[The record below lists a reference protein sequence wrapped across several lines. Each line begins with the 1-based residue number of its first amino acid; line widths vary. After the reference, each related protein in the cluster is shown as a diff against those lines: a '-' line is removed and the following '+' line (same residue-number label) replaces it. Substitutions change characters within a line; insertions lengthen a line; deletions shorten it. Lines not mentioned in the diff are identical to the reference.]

1 MQGRGN
7 SLRAYLLTRI
17 ALAIPTVLILL
28 TLVFLLMQVA
38 PGDPITSALGGRLP
52 AQELEARKEAAG
64 FDKPITEQY
73 VEYLGDVVT
82 LDLGTTLTDNRP

>member
-1 MQGRGN
+1 MQGHGDSPRVP
-7 SLRAYLLTRI
+7 ATRI

-73 VEYLGDVVT
+73 GSTGDVT